1 MSGSAEAVAKKLNA
15 KPAGGGYLGTC
26 PCPGH
31 KTPENTLSIA
41 TGDTQAV
48 VVNCLSGRHTSRE
61 VLDELRRSGMLDS
74 PTPAAPRRPDP
85 ERPDFRPTVPGA
97 EREAVYAYRD
107 AQGNLLQ
114 YVVRWR
120 LPDGTKSFC
129 PYCRDGA
136 KWVKRQLLDPRP
148 LYGLDLL
155 AQRHAAPVLV
165 VEGEKAAEAAR
176 AALGE
181 DWAVVTWSGG
191 TNAVQKADWAPL
203 EGRTVTIWPDND
215 EPGRKAAAWIVE
227 RLPGAVGL
235 DVSDLPPKADAADV
249 TPEEV
254 CRRVE
259 AGKSDGQA
267 DTEPE
272 WEEASIVD
280 LMDKP
285 FTPMQWVVPGML
297 AGGRLAHI
305 AGEEKSGKTTLL
317 LQAAVALQKG
327 GTFLGRPV
335 PCGRTLYLD
344 FDWNGQQEFIRFC
357 RELGADRTDLI
368 TYINPQNAKTGNP
381 IIMDVRGVESLRRS
395 IRKHGDVKLV
405 VIDNMVNALTSREDR
420 RGYNAQETDAR
431 QLRALAQVAKEFPD
445 VAFVIIGH
453 TTKAGGKDPFSRY
466 AGSRAIGGNVDIQL
480 VLEGTG
486 GGTKATLS
494 GRGRGGLA
502 RYSEKLRRAGRRAG
516 WELADPAEDLPAL
529 QQAVFTTLRNAD
541 APMKLMDLVRALGRD
556 ASERGNVQVAL
567 QSLEKAGRVER
578 DSDKQ
583 WSLAGPDDDP
593 TL

>member
-280 LMDKP
+280 RKS
-285 FTPMQWVVPGML
+285 VV
-297 AGGRLAHI
+297 
-305 AGEEKSGKTTLL
+305 
-317 LQAAVALQKG
+317 
-327 GTFLGRPV
+327 
-335 PCGRTLYLD
+335 
-344 FDWNGQQEFIRFC
+344 
-357 RELGADRTDLI
+357 
-368 TYINPQNAKTGNP
+368 
-381 IIMDVRGVESLRRS
+381 
-395 IRKHGDVKLV
+395 
-405 VIDNMVNALTSREDR
+405 
-420 RGYNAQETDAR
+420 
-431 QLRALAQVAKEFPD
+431 
-445 VAFVIIGH
+445 
-453 TTKAGGKDPFSRY
+453 
-466 AGSRAIGGNVDIQL
+466 
-480 VLEGTG
+480 
-486 GGTKATLS
+486 
-494 GRGRGGLA
+494 
-502 RYSEKLRRAGRRAG
+502 
-516 WELADPAEDLPAL
+516 
-529 QQAVFTTLRNAD
+529 
-541 APMKLMDLVRALGRD
+541 
-556 ASERGNVQVAL
+556 
-567 QSLEKAGRVER
+567 
-578 DSDKQ
+578 
-583 WSLAGPDDDP
+583 
-593 TL
+593 